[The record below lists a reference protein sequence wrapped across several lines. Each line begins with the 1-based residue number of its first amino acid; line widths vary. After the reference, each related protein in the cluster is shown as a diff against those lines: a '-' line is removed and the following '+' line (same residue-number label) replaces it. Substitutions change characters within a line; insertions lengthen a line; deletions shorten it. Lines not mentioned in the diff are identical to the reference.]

1 MNAINALISLLRPQQ
16 WLKNGFVLI
25 GLIFSHRWSDP
36 ALVFAVGV
44 GFVAFCLASSA
55 VYVLNDY
62 HDRAVDAV
70 HPKKRLRAIA
80 SGRVSLPAARVLIAV
95 LAVAALGLPLACGLW
110 PVALSVAA
118 YLLLNIAYTLSLKH
132 KVLVDVFCIATG
144 FMIRLAC
151 GTYAVGIIPSRW
163 MLLCSFMLTL
173 FLGFAKRR
181 AEFASAPID
190 APAANGGTRTVLRH
204 YSPQLLDI
212 LVAITAS
219 ATLLA
224 YGLYTVDAETAALH
238 GTQHLVITLPIVTFG
253 VFRYI
258 YLLHKGGSGEE
269 PGRDLLA
276 DTPIRIAVLVWVAVV
291 VLLVRT

>member
-1 MNAINALISLLRPQQ
+1 MTAWLSLLRPQQ

-25 GLIFSHRWSDP
+25 GLIFSHGWSDP

-62 HDRAVDAV
+62 HDRAADAA

-80 SGRVSLPAARVLIAV
+80 SGRVSLPAARALIAV
-95 LAVAALGLPLACGLW
+95 LFCAALGLPLACGLG
-110 PVALSVAA
+110 PVALAVAG
-118 YLLLNIAYTLSLKH
+118 YLTLNVAYTLSLKH
-132 KVLVDVFCIATG
+132 KVLVDVFCIASG

-151 GTYAVGIIPSRW
+151 GTYAVGIVPSRW

-181 AEFASAPID
+181 AEIASAPLD
-190 APAANGGTRTVLRH
+190 APASAGSTRTVLRH

-219 ATLLA
+219 TTLLA
-224 YGLYTVDAETAALH
+224 YGLYTVDSDTAALH
-238 GTQHLVITLPIVTFG
+238 GTQNLIITLPIVTFG
-253 VFRYI
+253 VFRYL
-258 YLLHKGGSGEE
+258 YLLYKGGSGEE

-276 DTPIRIAVLVWVAVV
+276 DSQIRLAVLAWVAVV

>member
-1 MNAINALISLLRPQQ
+1 MSALISLLRPQQ

-25 GLIFSHRWSDP
+25 GLIFSHGWTDP

-62 HDRAVDAV
+62 HDRVADAA

-80 SGRVSLPAARVLIAV
+80 SGRVSLPAARALIVVLFCS
-95 LAVAALGLPLACGLW
+95 ALGLPLLFGLW
-110 PVALSVAA
+110 PVALAVSG
-118 YLLLNIAYTLSLKH
+118 YLILNIAYTLSLKH

-181 AEFASAPID
+181 AEIASAPID
-190 APAANGGTRTVLRH
+190 APASHGSTRTVLRH
-204 YSPQLLDI
+204 YSPQLLDL

-219 ATLLA
+219 TTLLA
-224 YGLYTVDAETAALH
+224 YGLYTVDSDTAALH
-238 GTQHLVITLPIVTFG
+238 GTQNLIVTLPIVTFG
-253 VFRYI
+253 VFRYL
-258 YLLHKGGSGEE
+258 YLLYKGGSGEE

-276 DTPIRIAVLVWVAVV
+276 DNQIRLAVLAWVAVV
-291 VLLVRT
+291 VLFVRT

>member
-1 MNAINALISLLRPQQ
+1 MSALISLLRPQQ

-25 GLIFSHRWSDP
+25 GLIFSHGWTDP

-62 HDRAVDAV
+62 HDRAADAA
-70 HPKKRLRAIA
+70 HPKKRHRAIA
-80 SGRVSLPAARVLIAV
+80 SGRVGLPAARALI
-95 LAVAALGLPLACGLW
+95 VALFGSALGLPLACGLW
-110 PVALSVAA
+110 PVALAVAG
-118 YLLLNIAYTLSLKH
+118 YLTLNIAYTLSLKH
-132 KVLVDVFCIATG
+132 KVLVDVFCIAAG

-181 AEFASAPID
+181 AEIASAPLD
-190 APAANGGTRTVLRH
+190 APASQGRTRTVLRH

-212 LVAITAS
+212 LVAVTAS
-219 ATLLA
+219 TTLLA
-224 YGLYTVDAETAALH
+224 YGLYTVGEDTAALH
-238 GTQHLVITLPIVTFG
+238 GTQHLIVTLPIVTFG
-253 VFRYI
+253 VFRYT
-258 YLLHKGGSGEE
+258 YLLYKGKSGEE

-276 DTPIRIAVLVWVAVV
+276 DNQIRLAVLAWVAVV

>member
-1 MNAINALISLLRPQQ
+1 MKDVISLLRPQQ

-25 GLIFSHRWSDP
+25 GLIFSHGWSEPDLVRQV
-36 ALVFAVGV
+36 AL

-62 HDRAVDAV
+62 FDREADAR
-70 HPKKRLRAIA
+70 HPTKRHRAIA
-80 SGRVSLPAARVLIAV
+80 SGAVSLPAARMLM
-95 LAVAALGLPLACGLW
+95 LGLFGGALGLPAIGGHWGVLLA
-110 PVALSVAA
+110 VVS
-118 YLLLNIAYTLSLKH
+118 YLILNMAYTLHLKH
-132 KVLVDVFCIATG
+132 KVLVDVFCIVAG

-181 AEFASAPID
+181 AEIVSMPDTELALE
-190 APAANGGTRTVLRH
+190 GGTRIVLRH
-204 YSPQLLDI
+204 YSAQLLDN

-224 YGLYTVDAETAALH
+224 YGLYTVDAETAAMH
-238 GTQHLVITLPIVTFG
+238 GTQHLVVTLPIVTFG
-253 VFRYI
+253 VFRYL
-258 YLLHKGGSGEE
+258 YLLYKGGSGEE

-276 DTPIRIAVLVWVAVV
+276 DNQIRMAVLAWLVVV

>member
-1 MNAINALISLLRPQQ
+1 MTAWLSLLRPQQ

-25 GLIFSHRWSDP
+25 GLIFSHGWSDP

-62 HDRAVDAV
+62 HDRAADAA
-70 HPKKRLRAIA
+70 HSKKRLRAIA
-80 SGRVSLPAARVLIAV
+80 SGRVSLPAARALIAV
-95 LAVAALGLPLACGLW
+95 LFCAALGLPLACGLG
-110 PVALSVAA
+110 PVALAVAG
-118 YLLLNIAYTLSLKH
+118 YLTLNVAYTLSLKH
-132 KVLVDVFCIATG
+132 KVLVDVFCIASG

-151 GTYAVGIIPSRW
+151 GTYAVGIVPSRW

-181 AEFASAPID
+181 AEIASAPLD
-190 APAANGGTRTVLRH
+190 APASAGSTRTVLRH

-219 ATLLA
+219 TTLLA
-224 YGLYTVDAETAALH
+224 YGLYTVDSDTAALH
-238 GTQHLVITLPIVTFG
+238 GTQNLIITLPIVTFG
-253 VFRYI
+253 VFRYL
-258 YLLHKGGSGEE
+258 YLLYKGGSGEE

-276 DTPIRIAVLVWVAVV
+276 DNQIRLAVLAWGAVV

>member
-1 MNAINALISLLRPQQ
+1 MNALISLLRPQQ

-25 GLIFSHRWSDP
+25 GLIFSQRWSDP

-80 SGRVSLPAARVLIAV
+80 SGRISLRAARALIAV

>member
-1 MNAINALISLLRPQQ
+1 MNALVSLLRPQQ

-25 GLIFSHRWSDP
+25 GLIFSHGWSDL

-44 GFVAFCLASSA
+44 GFVAFCFASSA

-62 HDRAVDAV
+62 HDRAADAL
-70 HPKKRLRAIA
+70 HPTKRHRALA
-80 SGRVSLPAARVLIAV
+80 SGRVSLSTARVLIAV
-95 LAVAALGLPLACGLW
+95 LFCAALGLPLACGLW
-110 PVALSVAA
+110 PVALAVAG
-118 YLLLNIAYTLSLKH
+118 YLALNIAYTLSLKH
-132 KVLVDVFCIATG
+132 KVLVDVFCIAAG

-181 AEFASAPID
+181 AEIVSAPE
-190 APAANGGTRTVLRH
+190 GESVETGRTRTVLQH
-204 YSPQLLDI
+204 YSPHLLDI

-224 YGLYTVDAETAALH
+224 YGLYTVDAETAAMH
-238 GTQHLVITLPIVTFG
+238 GTQHLIITLPIVTFG

-258 YLLHKGGSGEE
+258 HLLYRGGSGEE

-276 DTPIRIAVLVWVAVV
+276 DKQIRIAVLVWVAVV
-291 VLLVRT
+291 VLLVGA

>member
-1 MNAINALISLLRPQQ
+1 MTAWLSLLRPQQ

-25 GLIFSHRWSDP
+25 GLIFSHGWSDP

-62 HDRAVDAV
+62 HDRAADAA

-80 SGRVSLPAARVLIAV
+80 SGRVSLPAARALIAV
-95 LAVAALGLPLACGLW
+95 LFCAALGLPLACGLG
-110 PVALSVAA
+110 PVALAVAG
-118 YLLLNIAYTLSLKH
+118 YLTLNIAYTLSLKH
-132 KVLVDVFCIATG
+132 KVLVDVFCIASG

-151 GTYAVGIIPSRW
+151 GTYAVGIVPSRW

-181 AEFASAPID
+181 AEIASAPLD
-190 APAANGGTRTVLRH
+190 APASAGSTRTVLRH

-219 ATLLA
+219 TTLLA
-224 YGLYTVDAETAALH
+224 YGLYTVDSDTAALH
-238 GTQHLVITLPIVTFG
+238 GTQNLIITLPIVTFG
-253 VFRYI
+253 VFRYL
-258 YLLHKGGSGEE
+258 YLLYKGGSGEE

-276 DTPIRIAVLVWVAVV
+276 DNQIRLAVLAWVAVV

>member
-1 MNAINALISLLRPQQ
+1 MTAWLSLLRPQQ

-25 GLIFSHRWSDP
+25 GLIFSHGWSDP

-62 HDRAVDAV
+62 HDRAADAA

-80 SGRVSLPAARVLIAV
+80 SGRVSLPAARALIAV
-95 LAVAALGLPLACGLW
+95 LFCAALGLPLACGLG
-110 PVALSVAA
+110 PVALAVAG
-118 YLLLNIAYTLSLKH
+118 YLTLNVAYTLSLKH
-132 KVLVDVFCIATG
+132 KVLVDVFCIASG

-151 GTYAVGIIPSRW
+151 GTYAVGIVPSRW

-181 AEFASAPID
+181 AEIASAPLD
-190 APAANGGTRTVLRH
+190 APASAGSTRTVLRH

-219 ATLLA
+219 TTLLA
-224 YGLYTVDAETAALH
+224 YGLYTVDSDTAALH
-238 GTQHLVITLPIVTFG
+238 GTQNLIITLPIVTFG
-253 VFRYI
+253 VFRYL
-258 YLLHKGGSGEE
+258 YLLYKGGSGEE

-276 DTPIRIAVLVWVAVV
+276 DNQIRLAVLAWVAVV

>member
-1 MNAINALISLLRPQQ
+1 MNAVISLLRPQQ

-25 GLIFSHRWSDP
+25 GLIFSHGWSDP
-36 ALVFAVGV
+36 RLVFGVGV

-62 HDRAVDAV
+62 HDRTADAA
-70 HPKKRLRAIA
+70 HPKKRHRAIA
-80 SGRVSLPAARVLIAV
+80 SGQVGLSAARGLIAV
-95 LAVAALGLPLACGLW
+95 LFCGALGLPLASGLW
-110 PVALSVAA
+110 PVALAVAS
-118 YLLLNIAYTLSLKH
+118 YLVLNIAYTLRLKH
-132 KVLVDVFCIATG
+132 KVLVDVFCIAAG

-151 GTYAVGIIPSRW
+151 GTYAVGIVPSRW

-181 AEFASAPID
+181 AEIVATP
-190 APAANGGTRTVLRH
+190 GGVLALQGNTRIVLRH
-204 YSPQLLDI
+204 YSPQLLDN

-238 GTQHLVITLPIVTFG
+238 GTQHLVVTLPIVTFG
-253 VFRYI
+253 VFRYL
-258 YLLHKGGSGEE
+258 YLLYKGGSGEE

-276 DTPIRIAVLVWVAVV
+276 DNQIRMAVLAWVMVV
-291 VLLVRT
+291 VLLVGA

>member
-1 MNAINALISLLRPQQ
+1 MTALLSLLRPQQ

-25 GLIFSHRWSDP
+25 GLIFSHGWSDP

-62 HDRAVDAV
+62 YDRAADAA

-80 SGRVSLPAARVLIAV
+80 SGRVSLPAARALIAV
-95 LAVAALGLPLACGLW
+95 LFCAALGLPLACGLW
-110 PVALSVAA
+110 PVALAVAG
-118 YLLLNIAYTLSLKH
+118 YLTLNIAYTLSLKH
-132 KVLVDVFCIATG
+132 KVLVDVFCIASG

-151 GTYAVGIIPSRW
+151 GTYAVGIVPSRW

-181 AEFASAPID
+181 AEIASAPLD
-190 APAANGGTRTVLRH
+190 APASAGSTRTVLRH

-219 ATLLA
+219 TTLLA
-224 YGLYTVDAETAALH
+224 YGLYTVDSDTAALH
-238 GTQHLVITLPIVTFG
+238 GTQNLIITLPIVTFG
-253 VFRYI
+253 VFRYL
-258 YLLHKGGSGEE
+258 YLLYKGGSGEE

-276 DTPIRIAVLVWVAVV
+276 DNQIRLAVLAWVAVV

>member
-1 MNAINALISLLRPQQ
+1 MTALLSLLRPQQ

-25 GLIFSHRWSDP
+25 GLIFSHGWSDP

-62 HDRAVDAV
+62 HDRAADAA

-80 SGRVSLPAARVLIAV
+80 SGRVSLPAARALIAV
-95 LAVAALGLPLACGLW
+95 LFCAALGLPLVCGLW
-110 PVALSVAA
+110 PVALAVAG
-118 YLLLNIAYTLSLKH
+118 YLTLNIAYTLSLKH
-132 KVLVDVFCIATG
+132 KVLVDVFCIASG

-151 GTYAVGIIPSRW
+151 GTYAVGIVPSRW

-181 AEFASAPID
+181 AEIASAPLD
-190 APAANGGTRTVLRH
+190 APASEGSTRTVLRH

-219 ATLLA
+219 TTLLA
-224 YGLYTVDAETAALH
+224 YGLYTVDSDTAALH
-238 GTQHLVITLPIVTFG
+238 GTQHLIITLPIVTFG
-253 VFRYI
+253 VFRYL
-258 YLLHKGGSGEE
+258 YLLYKGGSGED

-276 DTPIRIAVLVWVAVV
+276 DNQIRLAVLAWVAVV

>member
-1 MNAINALISLLRPQQ
+1 MSPLISMLRPQQ

-25 GLIFSHRWSDP
+25 GLIFSHGWSDP

-62 HDRAVDAV
+62 HDRAADAV

-80 SGRVSLPAARVLIAV
+80 SGQVSLPVARAMIVVLFC
-95 LAVAALGLPLACGLW
+95 AALGLPLVFGLW
-110 PVALSVAA
+110 AVALAVAG
-118 YLLLNIAYTLSLKH
+118 YLALNIAYTLRLKH
-132 KVLVDVFCIATG
+132 KVLVDVFCIAAG

-181 AEFASAPID
+181 AEIASAPAD
-190 APAANGGTRTVLRH
+190 APASRGSTRTVLRH
-204 YSPQLLDI
+204 YSPKLLDV
-212 LVAITAS
+212 LLTITAS
-219 ATLLA
+219 TTLLA
-224 YGLYTVDAETAALH
+224 YGLYTVDADTAALH
-238 GTQHLVITLPIVTFG
+238 GTRHLVVTLPIVTFG
-253 VFRYI
+253 VFRYL
-258 YLLHKGGSGEE
+258 YLLYKGGSGEE

-276 DTPIRIAVLVWVAVV
+276 DNQIRLAVLAWVAVV

>member
-1 MNAINALISLLRPQQ
+1 MNGILSLLRPQQ

-25 GLIFSHRWSDP
+25 GLIFSHGWSDP
-36 ALVFAVGV
+36 RLVFSVGV

-55 VYVLNDY
+55 AYVLNDY
-62 HDRAVDAV
+62 HDRAADAA
-70 HPKKRLRAIA
+70 HPKKRHRAIA
-80 SGRVSLPAARVLIAV
+80 SGRVGLPAARALIAV
-95 LAVAALGLPLACGLW
+95 LFCGALGLPLATGLW
-110 PVALSVAA
+110 AVALAVAC
-118 YLLLNIAYTLSLKH
+118 YLILNIAYTLRLKH

-151 GTYAVGIIPSRW
+151 GTYAVGIVPSRW

-181 AEFASAPID
+181 AEMVAMP
-190 APAANGGTRTVLRH
+190 GGTLAMEGSTRIVLRH
-204 YSPQLLDI
+204 YSPQLLDN

-253 VFRYI
+253 VFRYM
-258 YLLHKGGSGEE
+258 YLLYKGGSGEE

-276 DTPIRIAVLVWVAVV
+276 DNQIRMAVLAWVIVV
-291 VLLVRT
+291 VLLVGA